1 MRVKVHDMVARALVA
16 LDGVIKTAHRPDIVI
31 EKSRK
36 EEFGDFATN
45 VAMLLGPLEKMPPR
59 ELAEVI
65 VQKLKC
71 EPDVANC
78 EVAGP
83 GFINIFLKRSYW
95 GGVLA
100 DIIAKGAEFGA
111 SEIGSGKKVNV
122 EFVSANPTGPLHVG
136 HGRGAA
142 VGDALARILEFAG
155 YAVTR
160 EFYVNDRGRQVYT
173 FGECVRLHWRQILD
187 PSEKITLPAD
197 AYKGGYVKEIAKKI
211 AKNTTTMLPKKR
223 GTKQHRFRFARI
235 SRAKKCLSP

>member
-36 EEFGDFATN
+36 EEFETLRRTLPCSLARWRKCRRGSLPRLSSRNLN
-45 VAMLLGPLEKMPPR
+45 VSLTWPTARSQAPVYQYILEAFILGR
-59 ELAEVI
+59 RACRYNR
-65 VQKLKC
+65 Q
-71 EPDVANC
+71 
-78 EVAGP
+78 
-83 GFINIFLKRSYW
+83 
-95 GGVLA
+95 
-100 DIIAKGAEFGA
+100 GAEFGA

-173 FGECVRLHWRQILD
+173 FGGVREAAL
-187 PSEKITLPAD
+187 EA
-197 AYKGGYVKEIAKKI
+197 
-211 AKNTTTMLPKKR
+211 NT
-223 GTKQHRFRFARI
+223 
-235 SRAKKCLSP
+235 